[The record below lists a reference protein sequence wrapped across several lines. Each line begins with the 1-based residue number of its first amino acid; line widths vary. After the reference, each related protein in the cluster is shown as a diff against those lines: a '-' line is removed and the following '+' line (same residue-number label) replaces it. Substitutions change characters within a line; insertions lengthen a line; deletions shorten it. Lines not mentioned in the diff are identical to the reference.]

1 MKENWR
7 PPNWDKI
14 VRLHC
19 YDGDV
24 VCKELDTFED
34 GADALYEALKTEGMR
49 IERTDQVAIFINE
62 KQKLAWHN
70 EGWLVFIEDEEK

>member
-1 MKENWR
+1 MRALWKTN
-7 PPNWDKI
+7 
-14 VRLHC
+14 
-19 YDGDV
+19 
-24 VCKELDTFED
+24 
-34 GADALYEALKTEGMR
+34 ADALYEALKTEGMR